1 MALES
6 IDTPSNIDGG
16 EMKTLGY
23 FQDLRG
29 WQMENGRILSMS
41 PDAKEEDVIA
51 EEERLQALQVILEGA
66 VDVPSVT
73 EVGPA
78 IDERTP
84 DEKLDAAITEYIAAT
99 GTKEEDVAMMV
110 MDRVPWQRKEAFL
123 VDVADT
129 VALEKDIESMPID
142 TGIVVEKP
150 IDIVKAG

>member
-1 MALES
+1 
-6 IDTPSNIDGG
+6 
-16 EMKTLGY
+16 MKTNGY

-29 WQMENGRILSMS
+29 WQMENGRILSMP

-51 EEERLQALQVILEGA
+51 EGERLAALQVIVEST
-66 VDVPSVT
+66 VDVPSTT
-73 EVGPA
+73 EIGPA

-150 IDIVKAG
+150 IDIAKAG

>member
-1 MALES
+1 
-6 IDTPSNIDGG
+6 
-16 EMKTLGY
+16 MKTNGY
-23 FQDLRG
+23 FENLRG
-29 WQMENGRILSMS
+29 WQMENGHILSMP
-41 PDAKEEDVIA
+41 PDAKDADVIA
-51 EEERLQALQVILEGA
+51 EEERLQALPVIVEGA

-150 IDIVKAG
+150 IDIVEKVRP

>member
-1 MALES
+1 
-6 IDTPSNIDGG
+6 
-16 EMKTLGY
+16 MKTNGY

-29 WQMENGRILSMS
+29 WQMENGRILSMP

-51 EEERLQALQVILEGA
+51 EGERLAALQVIVEST
-66 VDVPSVT
+66 VDMPSTT
-73 EVGPA
+73 EIGPA

-150 IDIVKAG
+150 IDIVKVG

>member
-1 MALES
+1 
-6 IDTPSNIDGG
+6 
-16 EMKTLGY
+16 MKTNGY

-29 WQMENGRILSMS
+29 WQMENGRILSMP

-51 EEERLQALQVILEGA
+51 EGERLAALQVIVEST
-66 VDVPSVT
+66 VDMPSTT
-73 EVGPA
+73 EIGPA

-150 IDIVKAG
+150 IDIAKAG